1 MDYPVQRS
9 LDPSHQLTESD
20 INESQLPEQIG
31 LKWKDLARELGFR
44 QSTINIIEE
53 EKRHITKECC
63 VEFLVQWIHNKGTDA
78 TVGKLKEALERI
90 KLKDVAENLISGLGC
105 CCCQRL
111 RTVNTEESNTPYQ
124 INRCDRM
131 ICELSDKLRASLK
144 EVSKVEAQFKALE
157 LELSKERQMRQD
169 KEQEVSRLSTRI
181 AELEGELSI
190 ANQKGHDENDTEQ
203 HQSDLSTDSDQ
214 LEHRVDVQL
223 RNINDQLHTY
233 VTSPLQVQ
241 EVKQD
246 QLRTAVKLDLLTKLS
261 ERLQELYTE
270 ALGMVKEAGKCSEDL
285 RKDFYDLAYHGL
297 RAEHYELVH
306 RVKDLKSA
314 QQEMSEEE
322 KKEFDKLQ
330 SYQRGRQSQVDQ
342 LDKLWR
348 YLFTPPDRRQKTA
361 MSADPVGQNKP
372 RDGKKATRYTDP
384 GDVCRKPKGRGEDRG
399 SETSSTSND
408 GKPDEESRLNLRK
421 MKSTVDSVIQTF
433 SKKKDSGEKQ
443 MRDC

>member
-1 MDYPVQRS
+1 MDHPVQRS

-44 QSTINIIEE
+44 QSTINMIEE

-63 VEFLVQWIHNKGTDA
+63 VEFLVQWIHNKGTEA

-105 CCCQRL
+105 CCQRL
-111 RTVNTEESNTPYQ
+111 KTVNTEESNAPYQ

-169 KEQEVSRLSTRI
+169 KEQQVSRLSTRI
-181 AELEGELSI
+181 AELEEELSI

-270 ALGMVKEAGKCSEDL
+270 TLGMVKEASKCSEDL

-306 RVKDLKSA
+306 RVKDLESA
-314 QQEMSEEE
+314 QEEMSEEE
-322 KKEFDKLQ
+322 NKEFDKLQ

-372 RDGKKATRYTDP
+372 RDSKKATRYTDP
-384 GDVCRKPKGRGEDRG
+384 GDVWRKPKGRGEDRG
-399 SETSSTSND
+399 SETPSTSND
-408 GKPDEESRLNLRK
+408 SKPDEESRLNLRK